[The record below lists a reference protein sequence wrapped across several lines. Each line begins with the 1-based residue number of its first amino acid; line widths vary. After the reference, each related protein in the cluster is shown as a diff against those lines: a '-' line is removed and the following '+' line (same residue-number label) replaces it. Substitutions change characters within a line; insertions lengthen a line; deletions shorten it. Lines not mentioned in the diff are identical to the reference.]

1 MTVYLDLV
9 MGLNFA
15 VDFLLL
21 LGTNSLAG
29 FPPGVRRNL
38 WASALGAVYG
48 AGCLLPGMGFLGN
61 SFWRLVFLALI
72 GAVAFGL
79 GKDAWKRTGIFILL
93 SMALGGMAL
102 GLNQRG
108 IPALLLA
115 AAGVWW
121 LSRMAFGNRI
131 GGREY
136 VEVTVRE
143 GERTASAVALRDT
156 GNTLSDPI
164 TGEQV
169 LILGP
174 EAAKK
179 LLGLEEAELLAPLEA
194 MLSHPGKGYRL
205 IPYRAVGQ
213 SCGMLLGIRLDEVK
227 LNGVRS
233 NAMVAFTA
241 EGLSGAGEY
250 QALAGGAI

>member
-29 FPPGVRRNL
+29 FPPGIRRNL
-38 WASALGAVYG
+38 WASALGAVYA
-48 AGCLLPGMGFLGN
+48 AGCLLPGTDFLGN
-61 SFWRLVFLALI
+61 SFWRLVFLALM

-79 GKDAWKRTGIFILL
+79 GMDAWKRTGIFILL

-205 IPYRAVGQ
+205 IPYRAVGRGG
-213 SCGMLLGIRLDEVK
+213 SMLLAKKFSQIQIGDVQRSGI
-227 LNGVRS
+227 
-233 NAMVAFTA
+233 VAFA
-241 EGLSGAGEY
+241 PERIGVGQMY
-250 QALAGGAI
+250 QALVGG

>member
-61 SFWRLVFLALI
+61 SFWRLVFLALM
-72 GAVAFGL
+72 GAAAFGL

-102 GLNQRG
+102 GMNQRG

-143 GERTASAVALRDT
+143 GERSASAVALRDT

-205 IPYRAVGQ
+205 IPYRAVGRGG
-213 SCGMLLGIRLDEVK
+213 SMLLAKKFSQIRIGDVQRSGI
-227 LNGVRS
+227 
-233 NAMVAFTA
+233 VAFA
-241 EGLSGAGEY
+241 PEKICVGQIY
-250 QALAGGAI
+250 QALVGG

>member
-61 SFWRLVFLALI
+61 SFWRLVFLALM

-108 IPALLLA
+108 IPSLLLA

-205 IPYRAVGQ
+205 IPYRAVGRGG
-213 SCGMLLGIRLDEVK
+213 SMLLAKKFSQIQIGDVQRSGI
-227 LNGVRS
+227 
-233 NAMVAFTA
+233 VAFA
-241 EGLSGAGEY
+241 PERIGVGQMY
-250 QALAGGAI
+250 QALVGG

>member
-61 SFWRLVFLALI
+61 SFWRLVFLALM

-131 GGREY
+131 GGRQY

-205 IPYRAVGQ
+205 IPYRAVGRGG
-213 SCGMLLGIRLDEVK
+213 SMLLAKKFSQIQIGDVQRSGI
-227 LNGVRS
+227 
-233 NAMVAFTA
+233 VAFA
-241 EGLSGAGEY
+241 PERIGVGQMY
-250 QALAGGAI
+250 QALVGG

>member
-61 SFWRLVFLALI
+61 SFWRLVFLALM

-102 GLNQRG
+102 GMNQRG

-205 IPYRAVGQ
+205 IPYRAVGRGG
-213 SCGMLLGIRLDEVK
+213 SMLLAKKFSQIQIGDVQRSGI
-227 LNGVRS
+227 
-233 NAMVAFTA
+233 VAFA
-241 EGLSGAGEY
+241 PERIGVGQMY
-250 QALAGGAI
+250 QALVGG

>member
-29 FPPGVRRNL
+29 FPPGIRRNL

-61 SFWRLVFLALI
+61 SFWRLVFLALM
-72 GAVAFGL
+72 GAAAFGL
-79 GKDAWKRTGIFILL
+79 GKDAWKRTGIFILQ

-205 IPYRAVGQ
+205 IPYRAVGRGG
-213 SCGMLLGIRLDEVK
+213 SMLLAKKFSQIQIGDVQRSGI
-227 LNGVRS
+227 
-233 NAMVAFTA
+233 VAFA
-241 EGLSGAGEY
+241 PERIGVGQMY
-250 QALAGGAI
+250 QALVGG

>member
-61 SFWRLVFLALI
+61 SFWRLVFLTLM

-102 GLNQRG
+102 GMNQRG

-205 IPYRAVGQ
+205 IPYRAVGRGG
-213 SCGMLLGIRLDEVK
+213 SMLLAKKFSHIRIGDVQRSGI
-227 LNGVRS
+227 
-233 NAMVAFTA
+233 VAFA
-241 EGLSGAGEY
+241 PERIGVGQMY
-250 QALAGGAI
+250 QALVGG

>member
-61 SFWRLVFLALI
+61 SFWRLVFLALM
-72 GAVAFGL
+72 GAAAFGL

-131 GGREY
+131 GGRQY
-136 VEVTVRE
+136 VEVTVTE

-205 IPYRAVGQ
+205 IPYRAVGRGG
-213 SCGMLLGIRLDEVK
+213 SMLLAKKFSQIQIGDVQRSGI
-227 LNGVRS
+227 
-233 NAMVAFTA
+233 VAFA
-241 EGLSGAGEY
+241 PERIGVGQMY
-250 QALAGGAI
+250 QALVGG

>member
-48 AGCLLPGMGFLGN
+48 AGCLLPGMDFLGN
-61 SFWRLVFLALI
+61 SFWRLVFLALM
-72 GAVAFGL
+72 GAAAFGL
-79 GKDAWKRTGIFILL
+79 GKDAWKRTGIFSLL

-102 GLNQRG
+102 GMNQRG

-205 IPYRAVGQ
+205 IPYRAVGRGG
-213 SCGMLLGIRLDEVK
+213 SMLLAKKFSQIQIGDVQRSGI
-227 LNGVRS
+227 
-233 NAMVAFTA
+233 VAFA
-241 EGLSGAGEY
+241 PERIGVGQMY
-250 QALAGGAI
+250 QALVGG

>member
-48 AGCLLPGMGFLGN
+48 AGCLLPGMSFLGN
-61 SFWRLVFLALI
+61 SFWRLVFLALM

-115 AAGVWW
+115 AAVVWW

-131 GGREY
+131 GGRQY
-136 VEVTVRE
+136 VEVTVTE

-205 IPYRAVGQ
+205 IPYRAVGRGG
-213 SCGMLLGIRLDEVK
+213 SMLLAKKFSQIRIGDVQRSGI
-227 LNGVRS
+227 
-233 NAMVAFTA
+233 VAFA
-241 EGLSGAGEY
+241 PERIGVGQMY
-250 QALAGGAI
+250 QALVGG

>member
-48 AGCLLPGMGFLGN
+48 AGCLLPGMAFLGN
-61 SFWRLVFLALI
+61 SFWRLVFLALM
-72 GAVAFGL
+72 GAAAFGL
-79 GKDAWKRTGIFILL
+79 GKDAWKRTGIFILQ

-143 GERTASAVALRDT
+143 GERSASAVALRDT

-205 IPYRAVGQ
+205 IPYRAVGRGG
-213 SCGMLLGIRLDEVK
+213 SMLLAKKFSQIRIGDVQRSGI
-227 LNGVRS
+227 
-233 NAMVAFTA
+233 VAFA
-241 EGLSGAGEY
+241 PERIGVGQMY
-250 QALAGGAI
+250 QALVGG

>member
-29 FPPGVRRNL
+29 FPPGIRRNL
-38 WASALGAVYG
+38 WASALGAVYA
-48 AGCLLPGMGFLGN
+48 AGCLLPGTDFLGN
-61 SFWRLVFLALI
+61 SFWRLVFLALR

-79 GKDAWKRTGIFILL
+79 GMDAWKRTGIFILL

-205 IPYRAVGQ
+205 IPYRAVGRGG
-213 SCGMLLGIRLDEVK
+213 SMLLAKKFSQIQIGDVQRSGI
-227 LNGVRS
+227 
-233 NAMVAFTA
+233 VAFA
-241 EGLSGAGEY
+241 PERIGVGQMY
-250 QALAGGAI
+250 QALVGG

>member
-61 SFWRLVFLALI
+61 SFWRLVFLTLM

-102 GLNQRG
+102 GMNQRG

-205 IPYRAVGQ
+205 IPYRAVGRGG
-213 SCGMLLGIRLDEVK
+213 SMLLAKKFSQIQIGDVQRSGI
-227 LNGVRS
+227 
-233 NAMVAFTA
+233 VAFA
-241 EGLSGAGEY
+241 PERIGVGQMY
-250 QALAGGAI
+250 QALVGG